1 MKININDNEKMV
13 DIWLTKSESKDDSV
27 KAMLK
32 EQFAAYKQKKYTVF
46 VFYSGT
52 ESLTEQAAA
61 LLKHNA
67 S

>member
-32 EQFAAYKQKKYTVF
+32 EQFAAY
-46 VFYSGT
+46 
-52 ESLTEQAAA
+52 
-61 LLKHNA
+61 
-67 S
+67 